1 MTMNR
6 TDTYY
11 RALLGY
17 RKLVDEQRDCKL
29 ENKSVANSG
38 TKADR
43 IYFERKSCII
53 DRSWVDAIE
62 KGLVFI
68 EKAIKED
75 RQFIRSNG
83 EVVPIE
89 KVKNVSKSSV
99 EHLARHS
106 NLITR
111 VHEGEDIIPDQLY
124 TVEKLNDYAV
134 YENRFLYMLLCYLR
148 DFISTR
154 YNKILEISN
163 TYHGTMAM
171 CKSAVTDKQ
180 TINYKVE
187 LEHTRRDDE
196 YLIATNKE
204 KAVIDRIDLL
214 LKTVLAFLKT
224 PLMEIVAKAPML
236 KPPVTKTNV
245 LKMNNNFKG
254 AMELYGF
261 VTSYEGEGF
270 EVTVEKTELSPFD
283 EELAL
288 EIANTVTLSAFI
300 TYENALGLRKEL
312 LQSYNREEQR
322 LREEEFQ
329 RGEERLEELR
339 RQLKNNGITAEEYI
353 VSLEDRVRLLDKRAN
368 ELPRVQAKL
377 ETAQERLAAARAAM
391 DEALAK
397 EREARAALDTTQYK
411 LDTQIKRYDDDMARV
426 RQEHSN
432 AISELHLRHEAE
444 LDRLRTEHE
453 SRMQMAEEA
462 HRNELETVRAEL
474 EERLTAV
481 REELEERL
489 ASLRGEVEET
499 KSQLDTERREHT
511 AELTRLNDDCE
522 RKLEMLRQ
530 LVASER
536 ERADSLAEAA
546 RVSDAR
552 LYALRFEI
560 GEGFEEEGFVYE
572 ENFDELERTYRAF
585 RKFYQEQWSK
595 AKRHIRQDLLRAK
608 KKGEEEQAQSE
619 LDETNAPDTDGEYT
633 ADIEVPTEEIT
644 EAPAE
649 EITEAPVEET
659 AEAPVEEPAEAPTEE
674 ITEAPAEEIT
684 EAPAEETAEV
694 PAEEITEAP
703 VEEITETP
711 TEETAEVPT
720 EEITEAPA
728 EETAEAPAEEIT
740 EAPAEETAEAPTEE
754 ITEAPAEETAEVPAE
769 ETAEVPTEEIT
780 EAPVEEPV
788 EEPAEAPVEEK
799 NPAGLT
805 DEQLEEIREN
815 ARKMAQ
821 GGEIY
826 VGENTPN
833 GSFALDS
840 ISEASYVGA
849 NESEEERATRTKGRK
864 RKK

>member
-1 MTMNR
+1 MNR

-17 RKLVDEQRDCKL
+17 RKLIDEQRDCKL

-38 TKADR
+38 TKSDR

-163 TYHGTMAM
+163 TYNGTMAM

-300 TYENALGLRKEL
+300 TYENALGIRKEL

-329 RGEERLEELR
+329 RGQERLEELR
-339 RQLKNNGITAEEYI
+339 RQLKNNGITPEEYI
-353 VSLEDRVRLLDKRAN
+353 VSLEDRVRLLEKRAN
-368 ELPRVQAKL
+368 ELPRVQTKL

-391 DEALAK
+391 DEAIAK
-397 EREARAALDTTQYK
+397 EKEARVALDTTQYK
-411 LDTQIKRYDDDMARV
+411 LDTQIKKYDDDMARV
-426 RQEHSN
+426 KQEH
-432 AISELHLRHEAE
+432 ADEVAELHLRHEAE
-444 LDRLRTEHE
+444 LDRLSAEYE
-453 SRMQMAEEA
+453 SRISQAEAA
-462 HRNELETVRAEL
+462 HRSELESVRSEL
-474 EERLTAV
+474 EDRLASM

-489 ASLRGEVEET
+489 ASLRGEVEAA
-499 KSQLDTERREHT
+499 KAQLDTERREHA
-511 AELTRLNDDCE
+511 AELT
-522 RKLEMLRQ
+522 KLTDEHEKQLELLREFI
-530 LVASER
+530 ANEK
-536 ERADSLAEAA
+536 ERADRFADAA
-546 RVSDAR
+546 RVSDAK

-560 GEGFEEEGFVYE
+560 GEGFEDEGFVYE

-585 RKFYQEQWSK
+585 RKFYQEQWAS
-595 AKRHIRQDLLRAK
+595 AKRHIRHDLLRAK
-608 KKGEEEQAQSE
+608 KKGEDADAPPEDNSEEQT
-619 LDETNAPDTDGEYT
+619 LTVTDETYAPEADGEYT
-633 ADIEVPTEEIT
+633 DDINEGVEAD
-644 EAPAE
+644 APAE
-649 EITEAPVEET
+649 EITEAPIEEV
-659 AEAPVEEPAEAPTEE
+659 A
-674 ITEAPAEEIT
+674 
-684 EAPAEETAEV
+684 
-694 PAEEITEAP
+694 
-703 VEEITETP
+703 
-711 TEETAEVPT
+711 
-720 EEITEAPA
+720 
-728 EETAEAPAEEIT
+728 

-754 ITEAPAEETAEVPAE
+754 ITEAPIEEVTEAPA
-769 ETAEVPTEEIT
+769 EEIT
-780 EAPVEEPV
+780 EAPVEEATEVPT
-788 EEPAEAPVEEK
+788 ECADEK

-826 VGENTPN
+826 VGDNTPN

-849 NESEEERATRTKGRK
+849 NESEEEQAARAKGRK